1 MAVFRVEK
9 NHSYTVMANH
19 HLRDERLS
27 LKSKGL
33 LSLILSLPDDWRISI
48 EGMTQFSSDGK
59 DAIRSAIRELTDA
72 GYITRAQTHSEAGTF
87 SGYDYLVHETPVASP
102 SSGFPT
108 MEKPTTGNPTT
119 ENPTQRNTDILSTN
133 IPPIVPH
140 EVDVGDYNPSVS
152 GAAADSP
159 TPLSAACGGISPRRG
174 ESALYTR
181 EPLGGGNPSVS
192 LAADTSPDRG
202 GKEGEKGEAAEDDPL
217 RQPAAATSPGGRGK
231 RRGTA
236 KKAPDYRPDTF
247 ARFWAAYPRGEDKQ
261 GAIAA
266 WDELKPDDATLQA
279 MSRALVRQKASEE
292 WQRGIGIPYAVR
304 WLRRRRWEDEI
315 KAPAPPPERAG
326 GDLPVW
332 N

>member
-9 NHSYTVMANH
+9 NHGYTVMANH

-87 SGYDYLVHETPVASP
+87 SGYDYIVHETPAASP

-119 ENPTQRNTDILSTN
+119 ENPTLRNTERLSTT
-133 IPPIVPH
+133 PPIVPQS
-140 EVDVGDYNPSVS
+140 D
-152 GAAADSP
+152 AD
-159 TPLSAACGGISPRRG
+159 
-174 ESALYTR
+174 
-181 EPLGGGNPSVS
+181 GGNPSVS
-192 LAADTSPDRG
+192 LAADTSPVRG
-202 GKEGEKGEAAEDDPL
+202 GKEGETGEAGEGGDVPES
-217 RQPAAATSPGGRGK
+217 ATPPKRK
-231 RRGTA
+231 RRAT
-236 KKAPDYRPDTF
+236 KSAPDYRPDTF

-315 KAPAPPPERAG
+315 KAPAPPPERSG

>member
-33 LSLILSLPDDWRISI
+33 LSLILSLPDDWRISM
-48 EGMTQFSSDGK
+48 EGMTQFSADGK

-87 SGYDYLVHETPVASP
+87 SGYDYIVHETPVASP

-108 MEKPTTGNPTT
+108 MEKPTTENPTT
-119 ENPTQRNTDILSTN
+119 ENPTLRNTEELST

-140 EVDVGDYNPSVS
+140 EGD
-152 GAAADSP
+152 GG
-159 TPLSAACGGISPRRG
+159 PLP
-174 ESALYTR
+174 
-181 EPLGGGNPSVS
+181 
-192 LAADTSPDRG
+192 
-202 GKEGEKGEAAEDDPL
+202 EGEARE
-217 RQPAAATSPGGRGK
+217 GGDVSESDTPPKRK
-231 RRGTA
+231 RRAT
-236 KKAPDYRPDTF
+236 KSAPDYRPDTF

-315 KAPAPPPERAG
+315 KAPAPPPNRAG

>member
-87 SGYDYLVHETPVASP
+87 SGYDYIVHETPAASP

-108 MEKPTTGNPTT
+108 MEKPTTENPTT
-119 ENPTQRNTDILSTN
+119 ENPTLRNTDRLSTS

-140 EVDVGDYNPSVS
+140 EGE
-152 GAAADSP
+152 DS
-159 TPLSAACGGISPRRG
+159 L
-174 ESALYTR
+174 
-181 EPLGGGNPSVS
+181 S
-192 LAADTSPDRG
+192 LAALDSSLG
-202 GKEGEKGEAAEDDPL
+202 EGADEAKPK
-217 RQPAAATSPGGRGK
+217 RK
-231 RRGTA
+231 RRAT
-236 KKAPDYRPDTF
+236 KSAPDYRPDTF

-315 KAPAPPPERAG
+315 KTPAPPPESAG

>member
-48 EGMTQFSSDGK
+48 EGMTQFSADGK

-87 SGYDYLVHETPVASP
+87 SGYDYIVHETPAASP

-108 MEKPTTGNPTT
+108 MEKPTTENPTT
-119 ENPTQRNTDILSTN
+119 ENPTLRNTDRLSTD

-140 EVDVGDYNPSVS
+140 KRDE
-152 GAAADSP
+152 
-159 TPLSAACGGISPRRG
+159 TPPSAALTPPLLGEARGDRG
-174 ESALYTR
+174 EDSL
-181 EPLGGGNPSVS
+181 S
-192 LAADTSPDRG
+192 LAALDSSLG
-202 GKEGEKGEAAEDDPL
+202 EGADEAKPK
-217 RQPAAATSPGGRGK
+217 RK
-231 RRGTA
+231 RRAT
-236 KKAPDYRPDTF
+236 KSAPDYRPDTF

-266 WDELKPDDATLQA
+266 WDELRPDDATLQA

>member
-48 EGMTQFSSDGK
+48 EGMTQFSADGK

-87 SGYDYLVHETPVASP
+87 SGYDYIVHETPVASP

-119 ENPTQRNTDILSTN
+119 ENPTLRNTEELST

-140 EVDVGDYNPSVS
+140 EGDGNPSVS

-174 ESALYTR
+174 ESALCTR
-181 EPLGGGNPSVS
+181 EPQS
-192 LAADTSPDRG
+192 
-202 GKEGEKGEAAEDDPL
+202 AETPK
-217 RQPAAATSPGGRGK
+217 RK
-231 RRGTA
+231 RRAT
-236 KKAPDYRPDTF
+236 KSAPDYRPDTF

>member
-33 LSLILSLPDDWRISI
+33 LSVILSLPDDWRISI
-48 EGMTQFSSDGK
+48 EGMTQFSADGK

-72 GYITRAQTHSEAGTF
+72 GYITRAQTRSEAGTF
-87 SGYDYLVHETPVASP
+87 SGYDYIVHETPVASP

-108 MEKPTTGNPTT
+108 MEKPTT
-119 ENPTQRNTDILSTN
+119 ENPTLRNTDRLSTN
-133 IPPIVPH
+133 IPPIVPQS
-140 EVDVGDYNPSVS
+140 D
-152 GAAADSP
+152 AD
-159 TPLSAACGGISPRRG
+159 
-174 ESALYTR
+174 
-181 EPLGGGNPSVS
+181 GGNPTDIQ
-192 LAADTSPDRG
+192 AAVTYPDRG
-202 GKEGEKGEAAEDDPL
+202 GKEGETGEAE
-217 RQPAAATSPGGRGK
+217 GGELPKRK
-231 RRGTA
+231 RRRST
-236 KKAPDYRPDTF
+236 KSVPDYEPELF
-247 ARFWAAYPRGEDKQ
+247 ERFWAAYPRGEDRQ
-261 GAIAA
+261 GAVAE
-266 WDELKPDDATLQA
+266 WDSLRPDRETILA

-315 KAPAPPPERAG
+315 KAPAPQPESAG

>member
-87 SGYDYLVHETPVASP
+87 SGYDYIVHETPAASP

-108 MEKPTTGNPTT
+108 MEKPTT
-119 ENPTQRNTDILSTN
+119 ENPTLRNTERLST
-133 IPPIVPH
+133 ILPPIVPH
-140 EVDVGDYNPSVS
+140 EGD
-152 GAAADSP
+152 
-159 TPLSAACGGISPRRG
+159 GGPIP
-174 ESALYTR
+174 
-181 EPLGGGNPSVS
+181 
-192 LAADTSPDRG
+192 
-202 GKEGEKGEAAEDDPL
+202 EGEARD
-217 RQPAAATSPGGRGK
+217 GGDVSESDTPPKRK
-231 RRGTA
+231 RRAT
-236 KKAPDYRPDTF
+236 KSAPDYRPDTF

-326 GDLPVW
+326 GELPVW

>member
-33 LSLILSLPDDWRISI
+33 LSVILSLPDDWRISI
-48 EGMTQFSSDGK
+48 EGMTQFSADGK
-59 DAIRSAIRELTDA
+59 DAIRSAIRELTDT
-72 GYITRAQTHSEAGTF
+72 GYITRAQTHSEAGKF
-87 SGYDYLVHETPVASP
+87 SGYDYVVHETPTASP

-108 MEKPTTGNPTT
+108 MEKPTT
-119 ENPTQRNTDILSTN
+119 ENPTLRNTERLSTN
-133 IPPIVPH
+133 IPPVLPQS
-140 EVDVGDYNPSVS
+140 D
-152 GAAADSP
+152 AD
-159 TPLSAACGGISPRRG
+159 
-174 ESALYTR
+174 
-181 EPLGGGNPSVS
+181 GGNPSVS
-192 LAADTSPDRG
+192 LAADTSPVRG
-202 GKEGEKGEAAEDDPL
+202 GKEGEKGEAGE
-217 RQPAAATSPGGRGK
+217 GGDVSESDTPPKRK
-231 RRGTA
+231 RRAT
-236 KKAPDYRPDTF
+236 KSAPDYRPDTF

-315 KAPAPPPERAG
+315 KVPAPPERSG

>member
-87 SGYDYLVHETPVASP
+87 SGYDYIVHETPVASP

-108 MEKPTTGNPTT
+108 MEKPTTENPTT
-119 ENPTQRNTDILSTN
+119 ENPTLRNTDRLST
-133 IPPIVPH
+133 ILPPIVPH
-140 EVDVGDYNPSVS
+140 ERDG
-152 GAAADSP
+152 G
-159 TPLSAACGGISPRRG
+159 PLP
-174 ESALYTR
+174 
-181 EPLGGGNPSVS
+181 
-192 LAADTSPDRG
+192 
-202 GKEGEKGEAAEDDPL
+202 EGEARE
-217 RQPAAATSPGGRGK
+217 GGDVSESGTPPKRK
-231 RRGTA
+231 RRAT
-236 KKAPDYRPDTF
+236 KSAPDYRPDTF
-247 ARFWAAYPRGEDKQ
+247 SRFWAAYPRGEDKQ

>member
-1 MAVFRVEK
+1 MAVYRVEK
-9 NHSYTVMANH
+9 THDYTVMANH

-27 LKSKGL
+27 LKAKGL
-33 LSLILSLPDDWRISI
+33 LSMLLSLPDDWEISI
-48 EGMTQFSSDGK
+48 RGLASIVTDGVG
-59 DAIRSAIRELTDA
+59 AVQTGINELIEA
-72 GYITRAQTHSEAGTF
+72 GYIVRRRQHAESGAFAGF
-87 SGYDYLVHETPVASP
+87 EYIIHEVPP
-102 SSGFPT
+102 C
-108 MEKPTTGNPTT
+108 T
-119 ENPTQRNTDILSTN
+119 ENPYTANPYTGKPYTENPAQSSKDKLST

-140 EVDVGDYNPSVS
+140 EGE
-152 GAAADSP
+152 DS
-159 TPLSAACGGISPRRG
+159 L
-174 ESALYTR
+174 
-181 EPLGGGNPSVS
+181 S
-192 LAADTSPDRG
+192 LAALDSSLG
-202 GKEGEKGEAAEDDPL
+202 EGADEAKPK
-217 RQPAAATSPGGRGK
+217 RK
-231 RRGTA
+231 RRAT
-236 KKAPDYRPDTF
+236 KSAPDYRPDTF

>member
-87 SGYDYLVHETPVASP
+87 SGYDYIVHETPAASP

-108 MEKPTTGNPTT
+108 MEKPTT
-119 ENPTQRNTDILSTN
+119 ENPTLRNTDRLST
-133 IPPIVPH
+133 ILPPIVPQS
-140 EVDVGDYNPSVS
+140 DAD
-152 GAAADSP
+152 GA
-159 TPLSAACGGISPRRG
+159 
-174 ESALYTR
+174 
-181 EPLGGGNPSVS
+181 NPSVS
-192 LAADTSPDRG
+192 LAADTSPVRG
-202 GKEGEKGEAAEDDPL
+202 GKEGEKGEAGE
-217 RQPAAATSPGGRGK
+217 RGDVSDSDTPPKRK
-231 RRGTA
+231 RRAT
-236 KKAPDYRPDTF
+236 KSAPDYRPDTF

>member
-1 MAVFRVEK
+1 MAVYRVEK
-9 NHSYTVMANH
+9 THDYTVMANH

-27 LKSKGL
+27 LKAKGL
-33 LSLILSLPDDWRISI
+33 LSMMLSLPDDWEISI
-48 EGMTQFSSDGK
+48 RGLASIVTDGVG
-59 DAIRSAIRELTDA
+59 AVQTGINELIEA
-72 GYITRAQTHSEAGTF
+72 GYIVRRRQHAESGAFAGF
-87 SGYDYLVHETPVASP
+87 EYIIHEVPP
-102 SSGFPT
+102 C
-108 MEKPTTGNPTT
+108 T
-119 ENPTQRNTDILSTN
+119 ENPYTADPYTGKPYTENPAQSSKDKLST

-140 EVDVGDYNPSVS
+140 EGDEEDDNPSVS

-174 ESALYTR
+174 ESALCTR
-181 EPLGGGNPSVS
+181 EPQS
-192 LAADTSPDRG
+192 
-202 GKEGEKGEAAEDDPL
+202 AETPK
-217 RQPAAATSPGGRGK
+217 RK
-231 RRGTA
+231 RRAT
-236 KKAPDYRPDTF
+236 KSAPDYRPDTF

-315 KAPAPPPERAG
+315 KAPAPPPESAG

>member
-1 MAVFRVEK
+1 MAVYRVEK
-9 NHSYTVMANH
+9 THDYTVMANH

-27 LKSKGL
+27 LKAKGL
-33 LSLILSLPDDWRISI
+33 LSMLLSLPDDWEISI
-48 EGMTQFSSDGK
+48 RGLASIVTDGVG
-59 DAIRSAIRELTDA
+59 AVQTGINELIEA
-72 GYITRAQTHSEAGTF
+72 GYIVRRRQHADTGAFAGF
-87 SGYDYLVHETPVASP
+87 EYIIHEVPPCTENPYTANP
-102 SSGFPT
+102 YTG
-108 MEKPTTGNPTT
+108 KPYT
-119 ENPTQRNTDILSTN
+119 ENPTLRNTEELSTD

-140 EVDVGDYNPSVS
+140 EGD
-152 GAAADSP
+152 G
-159 TPLSAACGGISPRRG
+159 TPPSAALTPPLLGEARGDRG
-174 ESALYTR
+174 EDSL
-181 EPLGGGNPSVS
+181 S
-192 LAADTSPDRG
+192 LAALDSSLG
-202 GKEGEKGEAAEDDPL
+202 EGADEAKPK
-217 RQPAAATSPGGRGK
+217 RK
-231 RRGTA
+231 RRAT
-236 KKAPDYRPDTF
+236 KSAPDYRPDTF

-279 MSRALVRQKASEE
+279 MSRALVRQKASED

>member
-1 MAVFRVEK
+1 MAVYRVEK
-9 NHSYTVMANH
+9 THDYTVMANH

-27 LKSKGL
+27 LKAKGL
-33 LSLILSLPDDWRISI
+33 LSMLLSLPDDWEISI
-48 EGMTQFSSDGK
+48 RGLASIVTDGVG
-59 DAIRSAIRELTDA
+59 AVQTGINELIEA
-72 GYITRAQTHSEAGTF
+72 GYIVRRRQHAETGAFAGF
-87 SGYDYLVHETPVASP
+87 EYIIHEVPPCTANPYTANP
-102 SSGFPT
+102 YTG
-108 MEKPTTGNPTT
+108 KPYT
-119 ENPTQRNTDILSTN
+119 ENPAQSSKDKLST

-140 EVDVGDYNPSVS
+140 EGDVGDDNPSVS

-174 ESALYTR
+174 ESALCTR
-181 EPLGGGNPSVS
+181 EPQS
-192 LAADTSPDRG
+192 
-202 GKEGEKGEAAEDDPL
+202 AETPK
-217 RQPAAATSPGGRGK
+217 RK
-231 RRGTA
+231 RRTT
-236 KKAPDYRPDTF
+236 KSAPDYRPDTF

>member
-48 EGMTQFSSDGK
+48 EGMTQFSADGK

-87 SGYDYLVHETPVASP
+87 SGYDYIVHETPAASP

-119 ENPTQRNTDILSTN
+119 ENPTLRKTEELST
-133 IPPIVPH
+133 IPPVIPH
-140 EVDVGDYNPSVS
+140 EGDVGDDNPSVS

-174 ESALYTR
+174 ESALCTR
-181 EPLGGGNPSVS
+181 EPQS
-192 LAADTSPDRG
+192 
-202 GKEGEKGEAAEDDPL
+202 AETPK
-217 RQPAAATSPGGRGK
+217 RK
-231 RRGTA
+231 RRAT
-236 KKAPDYRPDTF
+236 KSAPDYRPDTF

-315 KAPAPPPERAG
+315 KAPAPPPESAG

>member
-1 MAVFRVEK
+1 M
-9 NHSYTVMANH
+9 
-19 HLRDERLS
+19 
-27 LKSKGL
+27 
-33 LSLILSLPDDWRISI
+33 
-48 EGMTQFSSDGK
+48 
-59 DAIRSAIRELTDA
+59 
-72 GYITRAQTHSEAGTF
+72 
-87 SGYDYLVHETPVASP
+87 
-102 SSGFPT
+102 
-108 MEKPTTGNPTT
+108 GN
-119 ENPTQRNTDILSTN
+119 D
-133 IPPIVPH
+133 
-140 EVDVGDYNPSVS
+140 NPSVS
-152 GAAADSP
+152 GAAADSS
-159 TPLSAACGGISPRRG
+159 LC
-174 ESALYTR
+174 TR

>member
-48 EGMTQFSSDGK
+48 EGMTQFSADGK

-87 SGYDYLVHETPVASP
+87 SGYDYIVHETPAASP

-108 MEKPTTGNPTT
+108 MEKPTT
-119 ENPTQRNTDILSTN
+119 ENPMQRNTEELST
-133 IPPIVPH
+133 ILPPVVPH
-140 EVDVGDYNPSVS
+140 EGDGGPLPEGVAGEGGDVSESD
-152 GAAADSP
+152 
-159 TPLSAACGGISPRRG
+159 TPPKR
-174 ESALYTR
+174 
-181 EPLGGGNPSVS
+181 
-192 LAADTSPDRG
+192 
-202 GKEGEKGEAAEDDPL
+202 
-217 RQPAAATSPGGRGK
+217 K
-231 RRGTA
+231 RRAT
-236 KKAPDYRPDTF
+236 KSAPDYRPDTF

-266 WDELKPDDATLQA
+266 WDKLKPDDATLQA

-292 WQRGIGIPYAVR
+292 WQRGIGIPYAVW

-315 KAPAPPPERAG
+315 KAPAPPPESAG

>member
-87 SGYDYLVHETPVASP
+87 SGYDYIVHETPVASP

-108 MEKPTTGNPTT
+108 MEKPTT
-119 ENPTQRNTDILSTN
+119 ENPTLRNTERLSTT
-133 IPPIVPH
+133 PPIVPQS
-140 EVDVGDYNPSVS
+140 D
-152 GAAADSP
+152 AD
-159 TPLSAACGGISPRRG
+159 
-174 ESALYTR
+174 
-181 EPLGGGNPSVS
+181 GGNPSVS
-192 LAADTSPDRG
+192 LAADTSPVRG
-202 GKEGEKGEAAEDDPL
+202 GKEGETSETGEGGDVPES
-217 RQPAAATSPGGRGK
+217 ATPPKRK
-231 RRGTA
+231 RRAT
-236 KKAPDYRPDTF
+236 KSAPDYRPDTF

-315 KAPAPPPERAG
+315 KAPAPPPESAG

>member
-48 EGMTQFSSDGK
+48 EGMTQFSADGK

-87 SGYDYLVHETPVASP
+87 SGYDYIVHETPAASP

-108 MEKPTTGNPTT
+108 MEKPTT
-119 ENPTQRNTDILSTN
+119 ENPTLRNTDRLSTN
-133 IPPIVPH
+133 IPPIVPQS
-140 EVDVGDYNPSVS
+140 D
-152 GAAADSP
+152 AD
-159 TPLSAACGGISPRRG
+159 
-174 ESALYTR
+174 
-181 EPLGGGNPSVS
+181 GGNPSVS
-192 LAADTSPDRG
+192 LAADTSPVRG
-202 GKEGEKGEAAEDDPL
+202 GKEGETGEAE
-217 RQPAAATSPGGRGK
+217 GGELPKRK
-231 RRGTA
+231 RRRST
-236 KKAPDYRPDTF
+236 KSVPDYEPELF
-247 ARFWAAYPRGEDKQ
+247 ERFWAAYPRGEDRQ
-261 GAIAA
+261 GAVAE
-266 WDELKPDDATLQA
+266 WDSLRPDRETMLA
-279 MSRALVRQKASEE
+279 MSRALVRQRASEE

-315 KAPAPPPERAG
+315 KAPAPPPESAG

>member
-72 GYITRAQTHSEAGTF
+72 GYITRDQTHSETGTF
-87 SGYDYLVHETPVASP
+87 SGYEYTIHETPVASP

-119 ENPTQRNTDILSTN
+119 ENPTLRNTEELSTD

-140 EVDVGDYNPSVS
+140 EGEDNPSVS
-152 GAAADSP
+152 GAAADSS
-159 TPLSAACGGISPRRG
+159 LC
-174 ESALYTR
+174 TR
-181 EPLGGGNPSVS
+181 EPQS
-192 LAADTSPDRG
+192 
-202 GKEGEKGEAAEDDPL
+202 AETPK
-217 RQPAAATSPGGRGK
+217 RK
-231 RRGTA
+231 RRRSS
-236 KKAPDYRPDTF
+236 KSVPDYEPELF
-247 ARFWAAYPRGEDKQ
+247 ERFWAAYPRGEDRQ
-261 GAIAA
+261 GAVAE
-266 WDELKPDDATLQA
+266 WDSLRPDKETMLA

-292 WQRGIGIPYAVR
+292 WRRGIGIPYAVR

-315 KAPAPPPERAG
+315 RTPAPPPEERRG
-326 GDLPVW
+326 ELPVW
-332 N
+332 T

>member
-1 MAVFRVEK
+1 
-9 NHSYTVMANH
+9 MANH

-33 LSLILSLPDDWRISI
+33 LSVILSLPDDWRISI
-48 EGMTQFSSDGK
+48 EGMTQFSADGK
-59 DAIRSAIRELTDA
+59 DAIRSAIRELTDT
-72 GYITRAQTHSEAGTF
+72 GYITRAQTHSEAGKF
-87 SGYDYLVHETPVASP
+87 SGYDYVVHETPTASP

-108 MEKPTTGNPTT
+108 MEKQTT
-119 ENPTQRNTDILSTN
+119 ENPTLRNTERLSI
-133 IPPIVPH
+133 IPPIVPQS
-140 EVDVGDYNPSVS
+140 D
-152 GAAADSP
+152 AD
-159 TPLSAACGGISPRRG
+159 
-174 ESALYTR
+174 
-181 EPLGGGNPSVS
+181 GGNPSVS
-192 LAADTSPDRG
+192 LAADTSPVRG
-202 GKEGEKGEAAEDDPL
+202 GKEGEKGEAGE
-217 RQPAAATSPGGRGK
+217 GGDVSESDTPPKRK
-231 RRGTA
+231 RRAT
-236 KKAPDYRPDTF
+236 KSAPDYRPDTF

-315 KAPAPPPERAG
+315 KAPAPPPESAG

>member
-87 SGYDYLVHETPVASP
+87 SGYDYIVHETPAASP

-108 MEKPTTGNPTT
+108 MEKPTTENPTT
-119 ENPTQRNTDILSTN
+119 ENPTLRNTEELST

-140 EVDVGDYNPSVS
+140 EGDVGDDNPSVS
-152 GAAADSP
+152 GAAADSS
-159 TPLSAACGGISPRRG
+159 LC
-174 ESALYTR
+174 TR
-181 EPLGGGNPSVS
+181 EPQS
-192 LAADTSPDRG
+192 
-202 GKEGEKGEAAEDDPL
+202 AETPK
-217 RQPAAATSPGGRGK
+217 RK
-231 RRGTA
+231 RRRST
-236 KKAPDYRPDTF
+236 KSVPDYEPELF
-247 ARFWAAYPRGEDKQ
+247 ERFWAAYPRGEDRQ
-261 GAIAA
+261 GAVAE
-266 WDELKPDDATLQA
+266 WDSLRPDRETMLA

>member
-48 EGMTQFSSDGK
+48 DGMTQFSSDGK

-87 SGYDYLVHETPVASP
+87 SGYDYVVHETPVASP

-119 ENPTQRNTDILSTN
+119 ENPTQRNTDRLST
-133 IPPIVPH
+133 ILPPIVPQS
-140 EVDVGDYNPSVS
+140 DAD
-152 GAAADSP
+152 GA
-159 TPLSAACGGISPRRG
+159 
-174 ESALYTR
+174 
-181 EPLGGGNPSVS
+181 NPSVS
-192 LAADTSPDRG
+192 LAADTSPVRG
-202 GKEGEKGEAAEDDPL
+202 GKEGETGEAQSGEPPK
-217 RQPAAATSPGGRGK
+217 RK
-231 RRGTA
+231 RRAT
-236 KKAPDYRPDTF
+236 KSAPDYRPDTF

-279 MSRALVRQKASEE
+279 MSRALVRQRASEE

-315 KAPAPPPERAG
+315 KAPAPQPESAG

>member
-48 EGMTQFSSDGK
+48 EGMTQFSADGK

-87 SGYDYLVHETPVASP
+87 SGYDYIVHETPAASP

-119 ENPTQRNTDILSTN
+119 ENPTQRNTEELST
-133 IPPIVPH
+133 ILPPIVPH
-140 EVDVGDYNPSVS
+140 EGDGNPSVS

-174 ESALYTR
+174 ESALCTR
-181 EPLGGGNPSVS
+181 EPQS
-192 LAADTSPDRG
+192 
-202 GKEGEKGEAAEDDPL
+202 AETPK
-217 RQPAAATSPGGRGK
+217 RK
-231 RRGTA
+231 RRTT
-236 KKAPDYRPDTF
+236 KSAPDYRPDTF

-315 KAPAPPPERAG
+315 KAPTPPPESAG

>member
-48 EGMTQFSSDGK
+48 EGMTQFSADGK

-87 SGYDYLVHETPVASP
+87 SGYDYIVHETPAASP

-108 MEKPTTGNPTT
+108 MEKPTT
-119 ENPTQRNTDILSTN
+119 ENPTQRNTEELST
-133 IPPIVPH
+133 ILPPIVPH
-140 EVDVGDYNPSVS
+140 EGDGGPRPEGVAGEGGDVSESD
-152 GAAADSP
+152 
-159 TPLSAACGGISPRRG
+159 TPPKR
-174 ESALYTR
+174 
-181 EPLGGGNPSVS
+181 
-192 LAADTSPDRG
+192 
-202 GKEGEKGEAAEDDPL
+202 
-217 RQPAAATSPGGRGK
+217 K
-231 RRGTA
+231 RRAT
-236 KKAPDYRPDTF
+236 KSAPDYRPDTF

-279 MSRALVRQKASEE
+279 MSRALVRQRASEE

-315 KAPAPPPERAG
+315 KAPAPPPESAG

>member
-1 MAVFRVEK
+1 MAVYRVEK
-9 NHSYTVMANH
+9 THDYTVMANH

-27 LKSKGL
+27 LKAKGL
-33 LSLILSLPDDWRISI
+33 LSMLLSLPDDWEISI
-48 EGMTQFSSDGK
+48 RGLASIVTDGVG
-59 DAIRSAIRELTDA
+59 AVQTGINELSEA
-72 GYITRAQTHSEAGTF
+72 GYIVRRRQHAESGAFAGF
-87 SGYDYLVHETPVASP
+87 EYIIHEIPP
-102 SSGFPT
+102 C
-108 MEKPTTGNPTT
+108 MENPYTADPYTGKPYT
-119 ENPTQRNTDILSTN
+119 ENPAQSSKDKLST

-140 EVDVGDYNPSVS
+140 EGDVGDDNPSVS
-152 GAAADSP
+152 GAAADSS
-159 TPLSAACGGISPRRG
+159 LCI
-174 ESALYTR
+174 R
-181 EPLGGGNPSVS
+181 EPE
-192 LAADTSPDRG
+192 R
-202 GKEGEKGEAAEDDPL
+202 EEKPK
-217 RQPAAATSPGGRGK
+217 RK
-231 RRGTA
+231 RRAT
-236 KKAPDYRPDTF
+236 KSAPDYRPDTF

>member
-48 EGMTQFSSDGK
+48 EGMTQFSADGK

-87 SGYDYLVHETPVASP
+87 SGYDYIVHETPVASP

-108 MEKPTTGNPTT
+108 MEKPTTENPTT
-119 ENPTQRNTDILSTN
+119 ENPTLRNTDRLSTD
-133 IPPIVPH
+133 IPPIVPQS
-140 EVDVGDYNPSVS
+140 D
-152 GAAADSP
+152 AD
-159 TPLSAACGGISPRRG
+159 
-174 ESALYTR
+174 
-181 EPLGGGNPSVS
+181 GGNPSVS

-202 GKEGEKGEAAEDDPL
+202 GKEGEKGEAREGGDETPPSAALTPPL
-217 RQPAAATSPGGRGK
+217 SGEAQSSEPPKRK
-231 RRGTA
+231 RRAT
-236 KKAPDYRPDTF
+236 KSAPDYRPDTF

-279 MSRALVRQKASEE
+279 MSRALVRQRASEE

-315 KAPAPPPERAG
+315 KAPAPEPEMAG

>member
-87 SGYDYLVHETPVASP
+87 SGYDYIVHETPAASP

-108 MEKPTTGNPTT
+108 MEKPTT
-119 ENPTQRNTDILSTN
+119 ENPTLRNTEKLST

-140 EVDVGDYNPSVS
+140 EGD
-152 GAAADSP
+152 GD
-159 TPLSAACGGISPRRG
+159 PLP
-174 ESALYTR
+174 
-181 EPLGGGNPSVS
+181 
-192 LAADTSPDRG
+192 
-202 GKEGEKGEAAEDDPL
+202 EGEARE
-217 RQPAAATSPGGRGK
+217 GGDVSESGTPPKRK
-231 RRGTA
+231 RRAT
-236 KKAPDYRPDTF
+236 KSAPDYRPDTF
-247 ARFWAAYPRGEDKQ
+247 SRFWAAYPRGEDKQ

-266 WDELKPDDATLQA
+266 WDDLKPDDATLQA

>member
-48 EGMTQFSSDGK
+48 EGMTQFSADGK

-87 SGYDYLVHETPVASP
+87 SGYDYIVHETPVASP

-119 ENPTQRNTDILSTN
+119 ENPTQRNTEILST

-140 EVDVGDYNPSVS
+140 EGDVGDDNPSVS

-174 ESALYTR
+174 ESALCTR
-181 EPLGGGNPSVS
+181 EPQS
-192 LAADTSPDRG
+192 
-202 GKEGEKGEAAEDDPL
+202 AETPK
-217 RQPAAATSPGGRGK
+217 RK
-231 RRGTA
+231 RRAT
-236 KKAPDYRPDTF
+236 KSAPDYRPGTF

-266 WDELKPDDATLQA
+266 WDELKPDDETMLA